1 MPRNKNYATKAKA
14 INEKILAELVQARKS
29 MQPKMTRA
37 SLAEALDVEPSTA
50 LRLENGQ
57 FKLTMERFFE
67 ICFILGLEPMEVMR
81 KGL

>member
-1 MPRNKNYATKAKA
+1 
-14 INEKILAELVQARKS
+14 

-37 SLAEALDVEPSTA
+37 ALAEALDVEPSTA

-67 ICFILGLEPMEVMR
+67 LCFILELEPMEVMR
-81 KGL
+81 KVIK